1 MDNEIYPVNLK
12 KLPRLLWKR
21 IYSARRLYNRCFATG
36 NNTDIAHAAYL
47 DALDAFW
54 AHIGV
59 GYGAIRR
66 FPDALPDYAVSA
78 NRDPAYEYTPREKLL
93 ARLLVYSENK
103 HKTVKNDLDWDN
115 MDDWDLSPS
124 EPGKIYDALFKHD
137 WRDDD
142 HYVKT
147 KRRIT
152 EFEFSRVWACRS
164 ALYPDGVRKELSC
177 IQSVC
182 SELRVP
188 IYMPRLPDAAPP
200 CEYTE
205 TSFGM

>member
-1 MDNEIYPVNLK
+1 MFK
-12 KLPRLLWKR
+12 FRLFFGIIQL
-21 IYSARRLYNRCFATG
+21 FG
-36 NNTDIAHAAYL
+36 NTFLQVLIWITKSTWSNTDTARAAYL

-66 FPDALPDYAVSA
+66 FPDALPDYAVAA
-78 NRDPAYEYTPREKLL
+78 NRDLADEYTAREKLL

-103 HKTVKNDLDWDN
+103 HKAVKNDLDWDN
-115 MDDWDLSPS
+115 MDSWDLSPS

-137 WRDDD
+137 WRDDER
-142 HYVKT
+142 YVKI
-147 KRRIT
+147 KHRIA
-152 EFEFSRVWACRS
+152 EFEFLRIWACRS
-164 ALYPDGVRKELSC
+164 ALYPEGVKKELSC

-182 SELRVP
+182 SELGVP
-188 IYMPRLPDAAPP
+188 IYRPRLPDAAPP
-200 CEYTE
+200 CEYAG

>member
-1 MDNEIYPVNLK
+1 MDNEIYLFNLK

-21 IYSARRLYNRCFATG
+21 IYSARRLYNWLFAKG
-36 NNTDIAHAAYL
+36 NNTDTARAACL

-66 FPDALPDYAVSA
+66 FPDALPDYAVAA
-78 NRDPAYEYTPREKLL
+78 NRDPADEYTARERLL

-103 HKTVKNDLDWDN
+103 HKAVKTGLDWDN
-115 MDDWDLSPS
+115 MDTSD
-124 EPGKIYDALFKHD
+124 IYDKLIKHD
-137 WRDDD
+137 WRDDE

-147 KRRIT
+147 KHRIA
-152 EFEFSRVWACRS
+152 EFEFPRVWACRS
-164 ALYPDGVRKELSC
+164 ALYPDGVREEVSC

-188 IYMPRLPDAAPP
+188 IYRPRLPDAAPP